1 MTTSERIK
9 RGEQFL
15 EGLFDPSLG
24 LLPEYPGSKTYW
36 LYHDNY
42 LAANLLEKSHPDI
55 SRRIRASIS
64 GFRVLGSGK
73 IEIVFGEVL
82 NPLPF
87 RGYELIEVATMGD
100 KVIKTERVTNE
111 VANGWRRYADLL
123 LLASMAKF
131 GRAARKDFFAAED
144 MWDGAG
150 FLDVVARHTGIFAT
164 YKLALYLIAARRLR
178 IPPIPEVF
186 SFLKRMQNSEGG
198 WITDY
203 KNAPTSPVGFANVET
218 TGLALL
224 ALK

>member
-1 MTTSERIK
+1 MTTSERIM

-24 LLPEYPGSKTYW
+24 LLPEYPGHQTYW

-64 GFRVLGSGK
+64 GFGVYGSGK

-87 RGYELIEVATMGD
+87 RGYELIKVATVGD
-100 KVIKTERVTNE
+100 KVVGTERVTE
-111 VANGWRRYADLL
+111 GVAKGWRRYADLL
-123 LLASMAKF
+123 LLASMAQS

-144 MWDGAG
+144 MWNGAG
-150 FLDVVARHTGIFAT
+150 FLDVVARHTGVFAT
-164 YKLALYLIAARRLR
+164 YKLSLYLIAARRLR
-178 IPPIPEVF
+178 IPSIPEV
-186 SFLKRMQNSEGG
+186 LPCLCAMQNSEGG

-203 KNAPTSPVGFANVET
+203 KNNPTSPVGFANVET
-218 TGLALL
+218 TCLALL